1 MDNEIKPKILIVE
14 DDEFLSGMYITK
26 FTMEGFH
33 VVFAEDG
40 ELGVVKA
47 KEELPRLIL
56 LDILLPKKN
65 GFEVLQALK
74 SDEPTKQI
82 PVILL
87 TNLSQEDD
95 IKRGYELGAVDYLV
109 KAYNIP
115 SEVVKKVKER
125 LNM

>member
-1 MDNEIKPKILIVE
+1 MDSGNKPKILIVE

-40 ELGVVKA
+40 ELGVTKA

-87 TNLSQEDD
+87 TNLSQDD
-95 IKRGYELGAVDYLV
+95 DVKKGYELGAVDYLV

>member
-1 MDNEIKPKILIVE
+1 MDNEPKPKILIVE

-40 ELGVVKA
+40 ELGVTKA
-47 KEELPRLIL
+47 REELPRLIL

-65 GFEVLQALK
+65 GFEVLQTLK
-74 SDEPTKQI
+74 AEDQTKGI

-87 TNLSQEDD
+87 TNLSQDD
-95 IKRGYELGAVDYLV
+95 DVKKGYDLGAVDYLV

>member
-1 MDNEIKPKILIVE
+1 MSDELKQKILIVE

-40 ELGVVKA
+40 ELGLAKA
-47 KEELPRLIL
+47 KVELPKLIL

-65 GFEVLQALK
+65 GFEVLQELK
-74 SDEPTKQI
+74 SEETTKQI

-115 SEVVKKVKER
+115 SEVVKKVKEH
-125 LNM
+125 LNL